1 MSQTQDI
8 YYSLRPG
15 RGVLTLIVLNVVC
28 WILYVLAMRMGLD
41 SVTSALPI
49 TPSEFFSGSI
59 WQPVTAVLIH
69 SPAQT
74 SHLLGN
80 MLFLWIFGVTVEQMR
95 GTRYLWNTY
104 ALCGL
109 AGSAAVLLTGLLGLA
124 VGGPIADWWH
134 HGSLGASGAVL
145 GITGVWGGLLWNET
159 RNFFL
164 LGPMKGR
171 TMMFIVI
178 GIQLLGVLS
187 YDGSTSYAA
196 HLGGLAAGLGFGR
209 GYLRLGALRA
219 WQERRR
225 MAKERRLIEER
236 MQRFEVIKGGRDDGA
251 NDDGEWIN

>member
-1 MSQTQDI
+1 M
-8 YYSLRPG
+8 
-15 RGVLTLIVLNVVC
+15 
-28 WILYVLAMRMGLD
+28 
-41 SVTSALPI
+41 
-49 TPSEFFSGSI
+49 
-59 WQPVTAVLIH
+59 
-69 SPAQT
+69 
-74 SHLLGN
+74 
-80 MLFLWIFGVTVEQMR
+80 
-95 GTRYLWNTY
+95 
-104 ALCGL
+104 
-109 AGSAAVLLTGLLGLA
+109 
-124 VGGPIADWWH
+124 
-134 HGSLGASGAVL
+134 L